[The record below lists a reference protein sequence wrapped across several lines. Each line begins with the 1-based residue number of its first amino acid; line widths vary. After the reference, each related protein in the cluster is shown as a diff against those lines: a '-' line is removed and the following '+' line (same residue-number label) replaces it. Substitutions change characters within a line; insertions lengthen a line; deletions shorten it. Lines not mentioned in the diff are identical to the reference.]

1 MQTITIIFSNVVL
14 MACMACVVI
23 PIVLI
28 ARALV
33 GKVSKRLCFLLWGI
47 VALRLIFPVML
58 PSGFSIFGYSET
70 LSRGLDYVRFAYET
84 EIETDSE
91 TSDFTAERQK
101 QTSGVLLG
109 KEGTSDVSLTEA
121 GQTGDTAFDGRAA
134 DSRTT
139 GETAQSQGLFWY
151 HVVWL
156 LGMAAMLSYAAIS
169 CLYIARKLKFATR
182 RENGVY
188 ESEAVGSPFV
198 FGVLHPVIYLPYH
211 LREDERSFILRHERY
226 HIKRKDYLTRAFAY
240 LLLSVYW
247 FHPLVWLSYLLFLED
262 METSCDEQVL
272 WGCNLQERRAYGKV
286 LLHFAEKRRKEVAGL
301 GFGEGNMKRRMKH
314 ILAEKKKSLWAT
326 GVALVFVAAIA
337 FVCLTDQIKEP
348 SVADQAG
355 ELGVSEAAVALFADA
370 NPYIGDASANGRL
383 LGTIHTYF
391 GGLSDEFTTELQTS
405 EEPYV
410 MTLHFAKKPV
420 DEEALWRDAVLF
432 LALTEN
438 CGEVRWDYE
447 TGEVCTRV
455 EQRTKTNVDGSKVRD
470 ILSTEVGGVL
480 ETHYVSLAD
489 VNVNLGIENVKE
501 YAASPEGVEELLEL
515 LERVDGVAST
525 QYTWQFAA
533 TDGTNVFM
541 AGKYADEDLKEILT
555 PVRVEIE

>member
-1 MQTITIIFSNVVL
+1 MQIITTIFSDVVRMSG
-14 MACMACVVI
+14 MACIVI

-28 ARALV
+28 ARVLV

-58 PSGFSIFGYSET
+58 PSGFSVFGYSET
-70 LSRGLDYVRFAYET
+70 LDRGLDYVRFAYET
-84 EIETDSE
+84 EAGKDSE
-91 TSDFTAERQK
+91 TSDFAAEGQK
-101 QTSGVLLG
+101 Y
-109 KEGTSDVSLTEA
+109 D
-121 GQTGDTAFDGRAA
+121 DTAFNGKEADGR
-134 DSRTT
+134 TT
-139 GETAQSQGLFWY
+139 EETALSRGLFWY

-156 LGMAAMLSYAAIS
+156 IGMAAMLSYAAIS
-169 CLYIARKLKFATR
+169 CLYIRTKLKFATR
-182 RENGVY
+182 RENDVY

-211 LREDERSFILRHERY
+211 LREDECSFILRHERY
-226 HIKRKDYLTRAFAY
+226 HIRRKDYLTRALAY

-262 METSCDEQVL
+262 METSCDEYVL
-272 WGCNLQERRAYGKV
+272 KGCNLQERRAYGKV
-286 LLHFAEKRRKEVAGL
+286 LLHFAEERRKPVTGL

-326 GVALVFVAAIA
+326 GVAMAFVAAIA
-337 FVCLTDQIKEP
+337 FVCLTDQRKEP

-410 MTLHFAKKPV
+410 MTLHFAKKPT

-447 TGEVCTRV
+447 TGEIGTRV
-455 EQRTKTNVDGSKVRD
+455 EQRTKTNADGSKVGD
-470 ILSTEVGGVL
+470 ILSTEVGDVL
-480 ETHYVSLAD
+480 ETYYVSLAD
-489 VNVNLGIENVKE
+489 ANANLGVENIKE
-501 YAASPEGVEELLEL
+501 YAASPEGVEELLGL

-525 QYTWQFAA
+525 QYTWQFTA

-541 AGKYADEDLKEILT
+541 AGKYTEEEFKEALI
-555 PVRVEIE
+555 PVQVESE